1 MTLKAVVDRDVCI
14 SCELCT
20 QICPEVFR
28 MEDDKAIAYVD
39 PVPPEVEAACQE
51 AAESCPVS
59 CIAMES

>member
-1 MTLKAVVDRDVCI
+1 
-14 SCELCT
+14 
-20 QICPEVFR
+20 